1 MRTPR
6 SGGRLGRDDLQCY
19 QMLLMLCIVFAMGI
33 HFGLRLAVPQ
43 AVERGLAMHSMFP
56 YTPSPPEQQRRRLP
70 SGMDTTLRQ
79 REHVDATL
87 QQHTDGERN
96 KIQYAAKPNLLAQ
109 GQRDLAVVSK
119 ESPLMLSKRKS
130 EVELAEETLDQ
141 ARRRERERYAKA
153 PGTFSRYL
161 VSGSR
166 LPIVMLAC
174 NRPEALRNA
183 LSSLINGAGVS
194 TADMA
199 VVQDGSDEAV
209 AAVVREFAGLKLQQN
224 GLLSIRDG
232 AKRIAA
238 NYKYALGWALEDRF
252 ANAPGVIVVE
262 DDLLFS
268 PDFVSYFEAVSPLL
282 DQDPSVFV
290 ISAWNDNGFL
300 ENADPRLLLRT
311 SYFPGLGWL
320 LPRKLWVEELKD
332 TWPKTHWDH
341 WLRDFK
347 RHRGRDC
354 VFPMVPR
361 TFHAGAKGTF
371 MDSWH
376 DNRYFAPIKHNLDP
390 SVRFDVDNVVAVVES
405 VYEADLKLKFLSA
418 IHVASFQDLDN
429 EASFN
434 PAVCI
439 VFWYAWEQT
448 VGSEY
453 VPPNFVCLSE
463 KFRLWHE
470 HRRAARHSVH
480 YALYGSVPV
489 LLVNAAES
497 KYAIFKPDRLKPL
510 AESDCPY
517 TAWRDLGRGEDA

>member
-1 MRTPR
+1 
-6 SGGRLGRDDLQCY
+6 
-19 QMLLMLCIVFAMGI
+19 MLCIVFAMGI

-43 AVERGLAMHSMFP
+43 DVERSSVMRSMFP
-56 YTPSPPEQQRRRLP
+56 HTPSPSDQQGRHVPR
-70 SGMDTTLRQ
+70 GMDTKLGQ

-87 QQHTDGERN
+87 QQHAEGE
-96 KIQYAAKPNLLAQ
+96 IYPVQYTADHNFPAPQKHTAPLSSAQ
-109 GQRDLAVVSK
+109 GRRDQDVANM
-119 ESPLMLSKRKS
+119 ESTLMFTKRKTK
-130 EVELAEETLDQ
+130 VESAMETLDQ
-141 ARRRERERYAKA
+141 ARRTELERHATA

-161 VSGSR
+161 ASGSR

-183 LSSLINGAGVS
+183 ISSLIYGAGVS

-209 AAVVREFAGLKLQQN
+209 AAVVREFAGLKLQRN
-224 GLLSIRDG
+224 GLPSIKDG
-232 AKRIAA
+232 AKRIAT

-252 ANAPGVIVVE
+252 AHAPGVIVVE

-268 PDFVSYFEAVSPLL
+268 PDFATYFEAVSPLL

-290 ISAWNDNGFL
+290 ISAWNDNGFF
-300 ENADPRLLLRT
+300 EKADPRLLLRT

-320 LPRKLWVEELKD
+320 LPRKLWMEELKD
-332 TWPKTHWDH
+332 NWPKTHWDH

-371 MDSWH
+371 MDNWH
-376 DNRYFAPIKHNLDP
+376 HNRYFAPIKHNLDA
-390 SVRFDVDNVVAVVES
+390 SVHVGLDNVVAVVES
-405 VYEADLKLKFLSA
+405 VYEADLKLKFLTA
-418 IHVASFQDLDN
+418 VHVGSFQDLDSKV
-429 EASFN
+429 SFH
-434 PAVCI
+434 PTVPI

-448 VGSEY
+448 GGSEY
-453 VPPNFVCLSE
+453 ATPNFVCVSE

-480 YALYGSVPV
+480 YALYDGFLV

-510 AESDCPY
+510 AESDCPH
-517 TAWRDLGRGEDA
+517 TAWRDLGRGVDA